1 MKKRITEYLA
11 YIDAL
16 LEKEDVDWEHEKEK
30 HLVQIAFF
38 AHERQVHLIVMALF
52 ALATVISIL
61 YLNFSGSLIIVALV
75 FALLVLLIP
84 YVMHYYLLENSVQK
98 MYEQYDRM
106 MNKIEPSFQ
115 VKPDDKNKT
124 RFRLRYENYTTGGT
138 FFFVIIAYSDFH
150 LRHLPRRP
158 QHP

>member
-16 LEKEDVDWEHEKEK
+16 LERDDMDWERERQK

-98 MYEQYDRM
+98 MYEQYDQM
-106 MNKIEPSFQ
+106 MNKIEPSFRTL
-115 VKPDDKNKT
+115 PEDKKKN
-124 RFRLRYENYTTGGT
+124 N
-138 FFFVIIAYSDFH
+138 
-150 LRHLPRRP
+150 
-158 QHP
+158 Q

>member
-16 LEKEDVDWEHEKEK
+16 LERDDMDWERERQK

-61 YLNFSGSLIIVALV
+61 YLNFSGSLIIVALA

-106 MNKIEPSFQ
+106 MNKIEPSFRILPED
-115 VKPDDKNKT
+115 KKKNK
-124 RFRLRYENYTTGGT
+124 
-138 FFFVIIAYSDFH
+138 
-150 LRHLPRRP
+150 
-158 QHP
+158 Q

>member
-16 LEKEDVDWEHEKEK
+16 LERDDMDWERERQK

-61 YLNFSGSLIIVALV
+61 YLNFSGSLIRVALV

-106 MNKIEPSFQ
+106 MNKIEPSFRILQ
-115 VKPDDKNKT
+115 EDKKKNK
-124 RFRLRYENYTTGGT
+124 
-138 FFFVIIAYSDFH
+138 
-150 LRHLPRRP
+150 
-158 QHP
+158 

>member
-16 LEKEDVDWEHEKEK
+16 LERDDMDWERERQK
-30 HLVQIAFF
+30 HFVQIAFF

-106 MNKIEPSFQ
+106 MNKIEPSFRILQ
-115 VKPDDKNKT
+115 EDKKKNK
-124 RFRLRYENYTTGGT
+124 
-138 FFFVIIAYSDFH
+138 
-150 LRHLPRRP
+150 
-158 QHP
+158 Q

>member
-38 AHERQVHLIVMALF
+38 AHERQVHLIVMAL
-52 ALATVISIL
+52 S
-61 YLNFSGSLIIVALV
+61 IVALV

-115 VKPDDKNKT
+115 VKPDDKK
-124 RFRLRYENYTTGGT
+124 
-138 FFFVIIAYSDFH
+138 
-150 LRHLPRRP
+150 
-158 QHP
+158 

>member
-16 LEKEDVDWEHEKEK
+16 LERDDMDWERERQK

-106 MNKIEPSFQ
+106 MNKIEPSFRTL
-115 VKPDDKNKT
+115 PEDKKKN
-124 RFRLRYENYTTGGT
+124 N
-138 FFFVIIAYSDFH
+138 
-150 LRHLPRRP
+150 
-158 QHP
+158 Q

>member
-1 MKKRITEYLA
+1 MKKRITEYLM

-16 LEKEDVDWEHEKEK
+16 LEKEDVDWEREKEK

-75 FALLVLLIP
+75 IALLVLLIP

-98 MYEQYDRM
+98 MYVQYDAM
-106 MNKIEPSFQ
+106 MNKIEPSFHGSPADE
-115 VKPDDKNKT
+115 K
-124 RFRLRYENYTTGGT
+124 
-138 FFFVIIAYSDFH
+138 
-150 LRHLPRRP
+150 
-158 QHP
+158 

>member
-16 LEKEDVDWEHEKEK
+16 LERDDMDWERERQK

-61 YLNFSGSLIIVALV
+61 YLNFSGSLIIEALV

-106 MNKIEPSFQ
+106 MNKIEPSFRILQ
-115 VKPDDKNKT
+115 EDKKKNK
-124 RFRLRYENYTTGGT
+124 
-138 FFFVIIAYSDFH
+138 
-150 LRHLPRRP
+150 
-158 QHP
+158 Q